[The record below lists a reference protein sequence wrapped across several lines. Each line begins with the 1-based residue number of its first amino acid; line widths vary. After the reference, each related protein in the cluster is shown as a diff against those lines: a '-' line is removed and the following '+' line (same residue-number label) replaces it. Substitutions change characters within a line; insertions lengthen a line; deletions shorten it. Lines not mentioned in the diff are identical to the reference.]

1 MRSRLPGASGG
12 AEWRLD
18 AERRGSETRINA
30 DPHQQSASPTETTAD
45 DSAAEPQWGASA
57 VGYGE
62 MRPGDESSSQGIGAK
77 ASSAEASSEQM
88 SDWQPVLEEEATV
101 ATAAP
106 FDRFDVAPPGSEAA
120 DDVFHQPA
128 AAHAA
133 YEGATAEVAERTA
146 ASAEAATE
154 AAAAPDAASA
164 FVAGAVPGASAGR
177 AAREDADAIAFD
189 AAEDMARRMKNAA
202 FGGRDQAA
210 EAEGAEYDE
219 RSDAGPVESEAEGSA
234 AVAAAE
240 QRAASA
246 SAPGVANKLKRAAR
260 KAAST
265 AAHVGHDAAEVAA
278 AMRDDIACELGAAS
292 DKDKDTKTGGGKDDK
307 RSGSDAAR
315 G

>member
-12 AEWRLD
+12 ADWRID
-18 AERRGSETRINA
+18 AERRGSETRIDA
-30 DPHQQSASPTETTAD
+30 HPHASAPPETNTTEDVAT
-45 DSAAEPQWGASA
+45 EPQWGASA

-62 MRPGDESSSQGIGAK
+62 TRPGDESSAGIGTK
-77 ASSAEASSEQM
+77 TSSAEASTEQM

-106 FDRFDVAPPGSEAA
+106 FDRFDVAPPGSKEA
-120 DDVFHQPA
+120 DDVFHEPSV
-128 AAHAA
+128 AHAA

-177 AAREDADAIAFD
+177 AAREDADVIAFE
-189 AAEDMARRMKNAA
+189 AAEAMARRMKNAA
-202 FGGRDQAA
+202 FGGRDQHA
-210 EAEGAEYDE
+210 EAEADE
-219 RSDAGPVESEAEGSA
+219 RDDVGPVESEAEGSA

-240 QRAASA
+240 QRAAA
-246 SAPGVANKLKRAAR
+246 AAAPGVGAKLKRAAR

-278 AMRDDIACELGAAS
+278 AIRDDIARELGAS
-292 DKDKDTKTGGGKDDK
+292 SDKDTKSGDGKDDK

>member
-12 AEWRLD
+12 ADWRID

-30 DPHQQSASPTETTAD
+30 DPHASAPPETSTTEDVAT
-45 DSAAEPQWGASA
+45 EPQWGASA

-62 MRPGDESSSQGIGAK
+62 TRPGDESSADIGTKTSTA
-77 ASSAEASSEQM
+77 EQM

-101 ATAAP
+101 ATVAP
-106 FDRFDVAPPGSEAA
+106 FDRFDVAPPGSKEA
-120 DDVFHQPA
+120 DDVFHEPSV
-128 AAHAA
+128 AHAA

-177 AAREDADAIAFD
+177 AAREDADVIAFE
-189 AAEDMARRMKNAA
+189 AAEAMARRMKNAA
-202 FGGRDQAA
+202 FGGRDQHA
-210 EAEGAEYDE
+210 EVEGAEYDE
-219 RSDAGPVESEAEGSA
+219 GDDVGPVESEVEGSA

-240 QRAASA
+240 QRAAA
-246 SAPGVANKLKRAAR
+246 AAAPGVGAKLKRAAR

-278 AMRDDIACELGAAS
+278 AIRDDIARELGAS
-292 DKDKDTKTGGGKDDK
+292 SDKDTKSGGGKDDT